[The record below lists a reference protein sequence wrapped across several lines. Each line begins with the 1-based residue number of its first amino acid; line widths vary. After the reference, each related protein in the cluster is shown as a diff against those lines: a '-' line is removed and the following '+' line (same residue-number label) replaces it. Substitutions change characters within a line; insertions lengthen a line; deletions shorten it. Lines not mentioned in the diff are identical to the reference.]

1 MEDVV
6 ATLVCLHA
14 LGGSRRAFDA
24 LTRELAGEFDIL
36 ALDLPGFGDAPVEL
50 GTSVQEMADHVVRQ
64 VPALLG
70 GSREWVLLGHGAGG
84 KVASVVAAQAV
95 AGDLPAP
102 SGVVLL
108 AASPPG
114 PEPLDEARRARML
127 SWVADGPLDA
137 AASAEFVAT
146 AVGGPLELAAA
157 ERAVADLLGTTP
169 AAWRD
174 WLERGS
180 REDWSQRVG
189 VLDLPALVVAGG
201 ADRDL
206 GEDVQRRLHGP
217 VYPRATFRTLAG
229 AGHLLPLERPREVA
243 AALRASRPART

>member
-1 MEDVV
+1 MDDVV

-24 LTRELAGEFDIL
+24 LTHELAGEFDVL
-36 ALDLPGFGDAPVEL
+36 ALDLPGSGEAPVEL

-84 KVASVVAAQAV
+84 KIASVVTAQAV
-95 AGDLPAP
+95 AGDLPVP

-114 PEPLDEARRARML
+114 PEPMAEEQRARML
-127 SWVADGPLDA
+127 SWVADGAMDA
-137 AASAEFVAT
+137 AAVTEFVAT
-146 AVGGPLELAAA
+146 RVGGPLGLAEA
-157 ERAVADLLGTTP
+157 ERVVADLLRTSP

-174 WLERGS
+174 WLGRGA

-189 VLDLPALVVAGG
+189 VLDVPALVVAGG
-201 ADRDL
+201 ADPDL
-206 GEDVQRRLHGP
+206 GEDVQRRLNGA

-243 AALRASRPART
+243 AVLRASRPART